1 MKSLILAVLLLF
13 VGVPMAHADEAP
25 ELSKKEKKEL
35 EKREKAQREA
45 IEQRNDS
52 LRFCVL
58 RSAIDGMRFVIVADR
73 LRDRYGKTTY
83 VNENTNFVLVHDD
96 EATVQIARERGRTG
110 FNGIGGFT
118 CQGRITHV
126 ENKLDKKG
134 NLVFRMTVN
143 GSNIKADVFFTLPKN
158 GDRCSATVKSNMSS
172 MNITL
177 EGTLSPYQYKTFA
190 K

>member
-1 MKSLILAVLLLF
+1 MKSLILAILLML
-13 VGVPMAHADEAP
+13 VAAPIARADEAS

-35 EKREKAQREA
+35 EKLEKAQREA

-52 LRFCVL
+52 LRFSVL
-58 RSAIDGMRFVIVADR
+58 RSAIEGMRFVIVADR

-83 VNENTNFVLVHDD
+83 VNENTNFILVHDD
-96 EATVQIARERGRTG
+96 EATVQIALERGMTG

-118 CQGRITHV
+118 CEGRVTHV

-143 GSNIKADVFFTLPKN
+143 GSNIKADVYFTLPKN
-158 GDRCSATVKSNMSS
+158 GNRCSATVKSNLSS

-177 EGTLSPYQYKTFA
+177 EGTVSPYQYKTFA